1 MLSVTRKYLINSK
14 NVDKSAYVWNT
25 FAAMLNSFQT
35 TLILLIITRMGNDY
49 DGGVFTIAYAIGNLM
64 MTIGKYGMR
73 NFQATDVNEKYSY
86 KEYIIS
92 RYISSIIMI
101 ISSTAYILVC
111 IFVNDYPT
119 DKCIVVISV
128 CAVKF
133 VEAVEDILHG
143 RMQQKGRLDVAGKIL
158 GIRLF
163 IYIVV
168 YIGMYIVTG
177 DLVLTSVVA
186 FVITTLLA
194 IIFNTSVY
202 KEFSTKE
209 NKYETSNVKKLMITC
224 FPLAA
229 CTFLIMYIAN
239 APKYS
244 IDAVLD
250 EKTQTCFNIIFMPV
264 FVISLLSNFIFQPML
279 FKVASV
285 WQEKKTHEFK
295 KIIVRQTFIILGLTI
310 IIALGGFLLGIPV
323 LSAVFSV
330 NLKSYRTELVILILG
345 GGMLALINFENMI
358 ITTIRYQRFLIWGY
372 LIVAVISYVFGNR
385 VVRNYG
391 VLGISTFYSIL
402 VTLLAIGFFILM
414 RWSVVRIAKKDLK
427 EE

>member
-1 MLSVTRKYLINSK
+1 
-14 NVDKSAYVWNT
+14 
-25 FAAMLNSFQT
+25 
-35 TLILLIITRMGNDY
+35 
-49 DGGVFTIAYAIGNLM
+49 
-64 MTIGKYGMR
+64 MR

-186 FVITTLLA
+186 FIITTLLA

-330 NLKSYRTELVILILG
+330 NLKSYRTELVILVLG

>member
-1 MLSVTRKYLINSK
+1 MLSITRKYLMNSK
-14 NVDKSAYVWNT
+14 SVDKSAYVWNT

-86 KEYIIS
+86 KEYIVS

-101 ISSTAYILVC
+101 ISSAAYILFCV
-111 IFVNDYPT
+111 FVNDYPA
-119 DKCIVVISV
+119 DKCIVVIFI

-133 VEAVEDILHG
+133 VEAAEDILHG

-163 IYIVV
+163 VYIVAYIAV
-168 YIGMYIVTG
+168 YIITG
-177 DLVLTSVVA
+177 NLVMTSVVA
-186 FVITTLLA
+186 FCITTLLA
-194 IIFNTSVY
+194 IIFNVSVY
-202 KEFSTKE
+202 KEFSDKDT
-209 NKYETSNVKKLMITC
+209 KYEMANVKKLMVTC

-239 APKYS
+239 APKYA

-279 FKVASV
+279 YRVASV
-285 WQEKKTHEFK
+285 WQEKKTDEFK
-295 KIIVRQTFIILGLTI
+295 KIIVRQTVIILGLTI
-310 IIALGGFLLGIPV
+310 VIAFGGWLLGIPV

-330 NLKSYRTELVILILG
+330 NLHSYRTELVVLILG

-372 LIVAVISYVFGNR
+372 LMVAVISYIFGNT

-391 VLGISTFYSIL
+391 VLGISVFYSIL
-402 VTLLAIGFFILM
+402 VTLLSIGFFGLM
-414 RWSVVRIAKKDLK
+414 NWSVRKVVKKDIQ
-427 EE
+427 

>member
-111 IFVNDYPT
+111 IFVNDYPA

-209 NKYETSNVKKLMITC
+209 NKYETSNVKKLMLTC

-330 NLKSYRTELVILILG
+330 NLKNYRTELVILILG

-372 LIVAVISYVFGNR
+372 LIVAVISYVFGNG
-385 VVRNYG
+385 VVRDYG

>member
-111 IFVNDYPT
+111 IFVNDYPA

-209 NKYETSNVKKLMITC
+209 NKYETSNVKKLMLTC

>member
-86 KEYIIS
+86 KEY
-92 RYISSIIMI
+92 I

-209 NKYETSNVKKLMITC
+209 NKYETSNVKKLMLTC

-285 WQEKKTHEFK
+285 WQEKKIHEFK

-372 LIVAVISYVFGNR
+372 LIVAVISYVFGNG

>member
-1 MLSVTRKYLINSK
+1 
-14 NVDKSAYVWNT
+14 
-25 FAAMLNSFQT
+25 
-35 TLILLIITRMGNDY
+35 
-49 DGGVFTIAYAIGNLM
+49 
-64 MTIGKYGMR
+64 
-73 NFQATDVNEKYSY
+73 
-86 KEYIIS
+86 
-92 RYISSIIMI
+92 
-101 ISSTAYILVC
+101 
-111 IFVNDYPT
+111 
-119 DKCIVVISV
+119 
-128 CAVKF
+128 
-133 VEAVEDILHG
+133 
-143 RMQQKGRLDVAGKIL
+143 
-158 GIRLF
+158 
-163 IYIVV
+163 
-168 YIGMYIVTG
+168 
-177 DLVLTSVVA
+177 
-186 FVITTLLA
+186 
-194 IIFNTSVY
+194 
-202 KEFSTKE
+202 
-209 NKYETSNVKKLMITC
+209 MITC